1 MKTLRSAFVLLC
13 AVAYGA
19 VMFASP
25 QATPNLEDT
34 AKDLTRQLAARQFG
48 PVVKQFD
55 PAMTSAM
62 PAMKLAEVWD
72 GLIGQA
78 GAFQSVE
85 TTHSQEVQGYRVVLV
100 TSKFEKATLNIKWVF
115 DSSGR
120 VAGLFFLP
128 LQPAVSWT
136 PPPFADPSSFH
147 EQPITVGDA
156 PWLLSG
162 TLTLPN
168 GIGPFPAV
176 VLVAGSGP
184 QDQDETI
191 LANKPF
197 KDIAWGLASRNIAV
211 VRYNKRTLQ
220 YAKELP
226 TEFTVNE
233 ETVIDARAAAALL
246 SKQPAIDPRR
256 IFVLGHSLGGTLAPR
271 IAQGDAGIAGLIILA
286 GGTRPFERT
295 LVEQLKY
302 VAGLQGNIGPEAQK
316 QIDDAEQSATEIE
329 NPNLA
334 PDTKLN
340 ILGSPI
346 SGAYFLDL
354 RDHPPAQIA
363 AQLKVPMLILRGD
376 RDYQVTEADFS
387 GWKNALSGK
396 PEVSFKVYPGLFH
409 LFMPSS
415 SAGPGLGTPA
425 DYQKPSHVAVQVI
438 DDISTWIHGIHGH
451 INEEPGRI
459 PGE

>member
-1 MKTLRSAFVLLC
+1 M
-13 AVAYGA
+13 
-19 VMFASP
+19 
-25 QATPNLEDT
+25 
-34 AKDLTRQLAARQFG
+34 
-48 PVVKQFD
+48 
-55 PAMTSAM
+55 
-62 PAMKLAEVWD
+62 
-72 GLIGQA
+72 
-78 GAFQSVE
+78 
-85 TTHSQEVQGYRVVLV
+85 
-100 TSKFEKATLNIKWVF
+100 
-115 DSSGR
+115 
-120 VAGLFFLP
+120 P

-334 PDTKLN
+334 PRHQAEYSWFPN
-340 ILGSPI
+340 
-346 SGAYFLDL
+346 
-354 RDHPPAQIA
+354 
-363 AQLKVPMLILRGD
+363 LRG
-376 RDYQVTEADFS
+376 
-387 GWKNALSGK
+387 
-396 PEVSFKVYPGLFH
+396 LF
-409 LFMPSS
+409 P
-415 SAGPGLGTPA
+415 
-425 DYQKPSHVAVQVI
+425 
-438 DDISTWIHGIHGH
+438 
-451 INEEPGRI
+451 
-459 PGE
+459 